1 MSRRHP
7 EHGAADVGSEESE
20 GRRHLAEEGCRAP
33 ALRLAGDTDDGLEPH
48 ICRSI
53 D

>member
-1 MSRRHP
+1 MSQRHP
-7 EHGAADVGSEESE
+7 ERRAANVRSEESE
-20 GRRHLAEEGCRAP
+20 GRRHLVKEGCRAP